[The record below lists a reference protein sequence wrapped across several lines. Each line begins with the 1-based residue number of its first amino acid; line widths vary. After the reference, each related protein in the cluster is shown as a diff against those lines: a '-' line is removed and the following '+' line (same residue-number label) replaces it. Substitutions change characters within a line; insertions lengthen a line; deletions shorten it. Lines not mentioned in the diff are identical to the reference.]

1 MKKVIFLSF
10 SLMMMAAAEVMAES
24 ATMELDMDSLR
35 LEQLNEVI
43 IEGVRAHENEP
54 FATTNIDRSDL
65 DSYSKSGRELPYL
78 FSRTPGVIS
87 WSDNGTGIGTTYM
100 RIRGAADSRINVTL
114 DGVALNSPEDQCVFW
129 ANMNSYGSSGN
140 NI

>member
-1 MKKVIFLSF
+1 MSF

-24 ATMELDMDSLR
+24 ATIELDMDSLS

-87 WSDNGTGIGTTYM
+87 WSDNGTGTD
-100 RIRGAADSRINVTL
+100 R
-114 DGVALNSPEDQCVFW
+114 
-129 ANMNSYGSSGN
+129 
-140 NI
+140 